1 MIFLYGLFKWL
12 VLSILF
18 WFWIKS
24 LIFLIGVV
32 VVLEMMVVVL
42 LRAKFF
48 AKESFLEDIC
58 KEKKKKNIIRMIL
71 KV

>member
-1 MIFLYGLFKWL
+1 MIFLYGLFKRL

-42 LRAKFF
+42 LRVKFF
-48 AKESFLEDIC
+48 VKESFLEDIC

>member
-1 MIFLYGLFKWL
+1 MIFLYGLFKRL

-48 AKESFLEDIC
+48 VKESFLEDIC